1 MESLATKLLN
11 TDLAYKMK
19 CKVQMEVTATV
30 TITPPNMV
38 SDNIFQL
45 YFEGNIIPTEK
56 LGIRNISDAVFKANL
71 TTKH

>member
-1 MESLATKLLN
+1 
-11 TDLAYKMK
+11 
-19 CKVQMEVTATV
+19 MEVTATV